1 MSVPLQDGQPQLHV
15 EQQPQGVL
23 PHQPGAQPGAQ
34 QDGQQRPQQVARLPS
49 LQVAPLQA
57 GPPPQPGPPQLAPPQ
72 LAPPQLAPP
81 QLAPPQLPPG
91 QGAGQQQQGAVPL
104 VVGQPGQG
112 QGGINQHVA
121 VNGNGMQNIL
131 FNANHAMQSAAMAQQ
146 QAGLAFLSCANLAKA
161 QAKSDRWA
169 RHLEISQ
176 VKSQFKTPADKKV
189 IFWNIRFEFLY

>member
-1 MSVPLQDGQPQLHV
+1 MLFQMSVPLQDGQPQLHV
-15 EQQPQGVL
+15 EQPPQEVL
-23 PHQPGAQPGAQ
+23 PPQPGAQPGAQ
-34 QDGQQRPQQVARLPS
+34 QDGQQRLQQVARLPS

-57 GPPPQPGPPQLAPPQ
+57 GPPPQLGPPQLAPPQ
-72 LAPPQLAPP
+72 LAPPQLP
-81 QLAPPQLPPG
+81 PPQLPPG